1 VTLHHVKPLNN
12 NQYDSCRTEA
22 VQRVQAKVGERPER
36 KHFERELEPLWQPLD
51 VIALI
56 VGLSAWL
63 VSSIHILT
71 HAGRMAAQS
80 FAETVAAVNLAGFHV
95 SEATYGHVHQL
106 GLITLAESAMILF
119 MVMHSSRLKP
129 PQRRAESNITYAM
142 RTGPSIPLLLALM
155 AAGFTLYANMQ
166 SGVGILESLLP
177 PAVTIGLGIYF
188 ERIIAEMI
196 KRRKDVTAR
205 YLEAMRIWEAAQRDI
220 ESHPDFL
227 PFFRQ
232 ALAQKIMS
240 LKPQKD
246 YPQVPIAVVKQAVAR
261 EMYRDQW
268 AFEDDSRIIEQVRG
282 IMSASVPVV
291 PASPP
296 SSAVPP
302 GGGDVNPTPGSS
314 PAAAAQEPQLEPVLR
329 TSNGHSQANGSR
341 NGNQ

>member
-1 VTLHHVKPLNN
+1 MPNPVTLHHIKPLNN
-12 NQYDSCRTEA
+12 NQYDSCRAEA
-22 VQRVQAKVGERPER
+22 VQRVQGKVGERPER
-36 KHFERELEPLWQPLD
+36 KRFERELEPLWQPLD

-63 VSSIHILT
+63 VSSVHILT

-80 FAETVAAVNLAGFHV
+80 FSETVASVNLAGFHV

-106 GLITLAESAMILF
+106 GLIILAESAMILF

-129 PQRRAESNITYAM
+129 PQRRNESDIAYAA
-142 RTGPSIPLLLALM
+142 RTGLSIPLLLALM

-177 PAVTIGLGIYF
+177 PAVTIGLGMYF

-196 KRRKDVTAR
+196 KRRKDVTTR

-232 ALAQKIMS
+232 ALAQKLMS

-246 YPQVPIAVVKQAVAR
+246 YPHVPIAVIKQSVAR

-268 AFEDDSRIIEQVRG
+268 AFEDDSRVIEQVRG
-282 IMSASVPVV
+282 IMSAPAPVT
-291 PASPP
+291 SPP
-296 SSAVPP
+296 KA
-302 GGGDVNPTPGSS
+302 GDVNPTPGSS
-314 PAAAAQEPQLEPVLR
+314 PTAAAQIAPPAPVML
-329 TSNGHSQANGSR
+329 TGNGNGSSNGHSQPPNGS
-341 NGNQ
+341 QP